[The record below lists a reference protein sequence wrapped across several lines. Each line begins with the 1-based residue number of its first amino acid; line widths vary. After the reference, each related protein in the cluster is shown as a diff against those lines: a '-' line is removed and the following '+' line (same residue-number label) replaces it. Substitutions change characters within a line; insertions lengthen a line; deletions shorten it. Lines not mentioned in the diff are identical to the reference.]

1 MYYLIKEN
9 FLFTELAYVG
19 AAKYN
24 VKLEKVILKRI
35 IKTSKTPEKLALNL
49 IAPLL
54 SEYEINNCTLYGNQ
68 QHKKEAVAENKR
80 RAIRSAVFDKF
91 GGEKEQNEQL
101 WTKLTININDKIR
114 GLKNGKYKKTV
125 KY

>member
-1 MYYLIKEN
+1 MHAHSCTFIMYYLIKEN

-80 RAIRSAVFDKF
+80 RAIRC
-91 GGEKEQNEQL
+91 
-101 WTKLTININDKIR
+101 KIDITNS
-114 GLKNGKYKKTV
+114 LIKMFKTNGMYMLAFRISHDNR
-125 KY
+125 